1 METRASKAKN
11 APEPTP
17 DSPESDSEPHQPTTS
32 DLFALLSRMSRRLDA
47 LENSRSPTPSGQS
60 VDSEDSP
67 AEQADRPPVF
77 TVRPN
82 TLRDPKMAPP
92 EPFSGK
98 ISEFKN
104 FMVQCTLI
112 FSVCPN
118 TYCTDER
125 RVLFVISRL
134 KDEPLTWANEIAMDP
149 AHPLRHNYERFKQQ
163 LTNIYGDR
171 AFKAKSEDQ
180 LLSLRQT
187 SSAALYAQ
195 KFQSYAA
202 PLNINDD
209 AKCLMFFG
217 GLKSDIQKAC
227 TMAGRASPFYALV
240 DQAIT
245 FDQLSYQH
253 SKRESG
259 NSSES
264 GGKKQ
269 RRQDE
274 APTKDSSPAPNP
286 KSQPSS
292 SSGNSSSRPRGSL
305 TPAERDHRAKHNLC
319 MYCGKSGHTVQ
330 DCANAPNPQPPDSS
344 SGSASVSN
352 FSSTPA
358 LMYPVPT
365 SGSENWQSQP
375 PRT

>member
-1 METRASKAKN
+1 
-11 APEPTP
+11 
-17 DSPESDSEPHQPTTS
+17 
-32 DLFALLSRMSRRLDA
+32 
-47 LENSRSPTPSGQS
+47 
-60 VDSEDSP
+60 
-67 AEQADRPPVF
+67 
-77 TVRPN
+77 
-82 TLRDPKMAPP
+82 MAPP

-134 KDEPLTWANEIAMDP
+134 KDEPLTWANEIAIDP

-187 SSAALYAQ
+187 GSAALYAQ

-202 PLNINDD
+202 PLNINDE

-259 NSSES
+259 NSSSNES

-274 APTKDSSPAPNP
+274 VPTKDSSSAPNP

-292 SSGNSSSRPRGSL
+292 SGNHNSSSRPRGSL
-305 TPAERDHRAKHNLC
+305 TPAERDHRMKHNLC
-319 MYCGKSGHTVQ
+319 MYCGKPGHTVQ
-330 DCANAPNPQPPDSS
+330 DCNDVPKSQSPDSS
-344 SGSASVSN
+344 SSASVSL
-352 FSSTPA
+352 F
-358 LMYPVPT
+358 YPVPT